1 MGGSYGIEKARGYTM
16 IKEDQLWKLSVKIG
30 MIKSHLKDHF
40 DLDGDNQPWHM
51 FDSVKADIRDL
62 VNDL

>member
-1 MGGSYGIEKARGYTM
+1 MTEKDQFE
-16 IKEDQLWKLSVKIG
+16 KELPYWKLSVKIG
-30 MIKSHLKDHF
+30 KIKSHLKEHF

-51 FDSVKADIRDL
+51 FDSVKGDIRDL

>member
-1 MGGSYGIEKARGYTM
+1 M
-16 IKEDQLWKLSVKIG
+16 INENQLWELSIKIRL
-30 MIKSHLKDHF
+30 IKIHLKEHF

-51 FDSVKADIRDL
+51 FDKVHSDIRDL

>member
-1 MGGSYGIEKARGYTM
+1 M
-16 IKEDQLWKLSVKIG
+16 IKEEQLWELSVKIG
-30 MIKSHLKDHF
+30 KIKSHLKDHF
-40 DLDGDNQPWHM
+40 GLDGPNQPWHM